1 MSKSAMIHQLC
12 KVMTKKLLEIS
23 SESAEAVHSPIQV
36 DIRQIETTQS
46 ILKRKLI
53 EIDEMVTIN
62 DQEML

>member
-1 MSKSAMIHQLC
+1 MIHQLC
-12 KVMTKKLLEIS
+12 KVMTKKLLVTS

-36 DIRQIETTQS
+36 DIRQNKTTQS